1 MKIICVMNLKGGT
14 GKTVTADNLAAIL
27 ADLHGKR
34 VLLIDADHQGNTS
47 SFFRWE
53 GGATLRDILTGEAEP
68 YWRESVQ
75 PTGILNLDMIP
86 ADMSLAELD
95 ASQDVDP
102 KRLWRLRDFLMA
114 VQKDDAYDYAV
125 IDMPPAFSLD
135 GRLSPK
141 KKHASFLDKW
151 MAWVH
156 AGSPRDEEGRPTVI
170 PQSNEE
176 MGAARKLAG

>member
-53 GGATLRDILTGEAEP
+53 GGATLRDILTGDAEP

-75 PTGILNLDMIP
+75 TTGILNLDMIP
-86 ADMSLAELD
+86 ADISLAELD
-95 ASQDVDP
+95 ASPNFDP
-102 KRLWRLRDFLMA
+102 KRLWPNSPASSGPSTSPGSLKPRTGNSSSPAIVSFA
-114 VQKDDAYDYAV
+114 TTCWK
-125 IDMPPAFSLD
+125 PPT
-135 GRLSPK
+135 P
-141 KKHASFLDKW
+141 
-151 MAWVH
+151 
-156 AGSPRDEEGRPTVI
+156 
-170 PQSNEE
+170 
-176 MGAARKLAG
+176 